1 MGLFARLGFKSLE
14 QASAP
19 STPGSGERILY
30 PKASGWFEKDSAGVE
45 RLLTHA
51 IEVHTFSV
59 TGPLVV
65 QTGKSRVYLEGNYTV
80 ETVRA
85 SVNTQPTGAAI
96 RVDVNKNGTTIYTT
110 NGNRPNIAVSTNTAT
125 ANSPDITTFTSGDY
139 ITVDVDI
146 VGSTIAGSDLTVTI
160 RLRRTS

>member
-1 MGLFARLGFKSLE
+1 MSILSLLGFRARELG
-14 QASAP
+14 SAP
-19 STPGSGERILY
+19 ATPSAGDRILY
-30 PKASGWFEKDSAGVE
+30 PKATGWFEKDSAGVE
-45 RLLTHA
+45 RLVTHA
-51 IEVHTFSV
+51 IEVHTFAV

-110 NGNRPNIAVSTNTAT
+110 QGNRPNIAVSTNTAT
-125 ANSPDITTFTSGDY
+125 ANSPDVTTFASGDY

-146 VGSTIAGSDLTVTI
+146 IGSTVAGSDLTVTI

>member
-1 MGLFARLGFKSLE
+1 MTGVLGLLGFRARE
-14 QASAP
+14 I
-19 STPGSGERILY
+19 STPATPSAGDRLLY
-30 PKASGWFEKDSAGVE
+30 PKSTGWYEKDSAGVE

-51 IEVHTFSV
+51 IESYVFSV

-65 QTGKSRVYLEGNYTV
+65 QTGKSRIYLESNYTV
-80 ETVRA
+80 ESIRA

-125 ANSPDITTFTSGDY
+125 ANSPDITTFASGDY

-146 VGSTIAGSDLTVTI
+146 IGSTIAGSDLTVVV
-160 RLRRTS
+160 RLRKTS